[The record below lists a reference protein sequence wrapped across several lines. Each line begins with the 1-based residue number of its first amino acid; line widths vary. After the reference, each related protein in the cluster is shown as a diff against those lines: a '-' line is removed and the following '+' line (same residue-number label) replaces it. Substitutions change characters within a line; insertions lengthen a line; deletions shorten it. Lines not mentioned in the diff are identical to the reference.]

1 MPRFYLDVSVGDDF
15 TRDDVGFDY
24 DSLEVA
30 EYEAT
35 RAAAEI
41 GHDALLRRR
50 TSEACVKVR
59 NKDGYLLLTVDVSMA
74 VRRTIRALV

>member
-24 DSLEVA
+24 DSLEIA

-35 RAAAEI
+35 RAASEI
-41 GHDALLRRR
+41 GHDALPKRR
-50 TSEACVKVR
+50 TSDACVKVR
-59 NKDGYLLLTVDVSMA
+59 DKDGDLLLTVDVLMR
-74 VRRTIRALV
+74 VRRTIRALA